1 MAWISTSR
9 IYANMAFHPKLP
21 QVPLFVECI
30 SRSRFFSAFY
40 VELGVSIVAASTI
53 MSPGMILLFLLCK
66 IAGLKQRY
74 HYKIAPSLT
83 FILALIAGSLIAQ
96 HILVDNLHVQNLLR
110 LIPFTDIKSQTIII
124 VAIPMSETIH
134 SNTME
139 VAPFTDVSSGTAS
152 TLVIKASGR
161 NTSIPI

>member
-1 MAWISTSR
+1 MHFR
-9 IYANMAFHPKLP
+9 
-21 QVPLFVECI
+21 
-30 SRSRFFSAFY
+30 FSAFY
-40 VELGVSIVAASTI
+40 VELGVSIVVASTI
-53 MSPGMILLFLLCK
+53 MSPGMILLFLFCK

-124 VAIPMSETIH
+124 AAIPMSETIH